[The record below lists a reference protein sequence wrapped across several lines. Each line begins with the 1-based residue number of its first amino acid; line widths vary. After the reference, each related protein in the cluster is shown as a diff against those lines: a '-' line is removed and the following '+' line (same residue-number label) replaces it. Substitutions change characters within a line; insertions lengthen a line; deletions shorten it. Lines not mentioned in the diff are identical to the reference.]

1 MKFVKKKTYWGL
13 LCLILYSYKNTY
25 NNVYFIDPHKGITLS
40 ALDPFN
46 QWAATKQ
53 AQHVGTV
60 LCSGVSQGSLSV
72 DSNPRPSDHGA
83 TTPPTEHFPITI
95 LVF

>member
-25 NNVYFIDPHKGITLS
+25 NNVYFIDPHRGITLS

-60 LCSGVSQGSLSV
+60 LCSGVPQRSCSV
-72 DSNPRPSDHGA
+72 DSNP
-83 TTPPTEHFPITI
+83 
-95 LVF
+95 